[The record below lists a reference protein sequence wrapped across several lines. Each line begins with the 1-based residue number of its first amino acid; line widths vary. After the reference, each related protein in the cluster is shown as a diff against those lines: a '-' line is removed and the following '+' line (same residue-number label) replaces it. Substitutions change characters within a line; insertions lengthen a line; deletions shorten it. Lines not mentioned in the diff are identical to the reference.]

1 MASPFT
7 IAAQYV
13 FGNAAGMVLN
23 IAAWI
28 ACVTCLIGEIFAVS
42 RLLYGMSFHGVVP
55 KAFGKVNKRGVPHVG
70 LTVAF
75 VIGVLLLLM
84 GIVPQFENAYT
95 MLANVACACGIVC
108 LIITV
113 IASYAYKKR
122 FPEEYAA
129 LPWKLQGKDFLL
141 HHRSDRLRSAV
152 LLIVHLE
159 P

>member
-1 MASPFT
+1 
-7 IAAQYV
+7 
-13 FGNAAGMVLN
+13 
-23 IAAWI
+23 
-28 ACVTCLIGEIFAVS
+28 
-42 RLLYGMSFHGVVP
+42 MSFHGVVP

-84 GIVPQFENAYT
+84 GVVPQFENAYT

-129 LPWKLQGKDFLL
+129 PPWKLKGKTFFFIIALIGCGVL
-141 HHRSDRLRSAV
+141 FYSSFISSLETAICVIVFFVISDAV
-152 LLIVHLE
+152 LPVLCE
-159 P
+159 AECG